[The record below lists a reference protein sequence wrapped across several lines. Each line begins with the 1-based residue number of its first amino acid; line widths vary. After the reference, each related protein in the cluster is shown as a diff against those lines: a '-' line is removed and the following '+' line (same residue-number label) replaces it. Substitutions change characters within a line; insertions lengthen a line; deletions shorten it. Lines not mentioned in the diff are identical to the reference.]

1 MLSMRYRRRSAE
13 SIDGMLLRHLA
24 GLSSGSQRWFR
35 TTLQAIV
42 TAEPPE
48 EISEAKAEP
57 SERRPAAAAGGPA
70 LDRAAGGEGDVRREA
85 PEHAELPEE
94 LKGIA
99 EIADLLREGGR
110 QHRQMGD
117 DILRQELEEDEEE
130 EPRDEDNGAG

>member
-1 MLSMRYRRRSAE
+1 M
-13 SIDGMLLRHLA
+13 DGTLLRHLA

-42 TAEPPE
+42 TADLPDE
-48 EISEAKAEP
+48 EGEAKAEP
-57 SERRPAAAAGGPA
+57 SERRPAAAAGGPT
-70 LDRAAGGEGDVRREA
+70 LDRAVGGEGDARREA
-85 PEHAELPEE
+85 REHADLPEE

-99 EIADLLREGGR
+99 EIADLLRESGR